1 MSETAIDYGSR
12 TMPHDD
18 VAEQSVLGGMLL
30 SKDAIA
36 DVVESLRAS
45 DFYKPAHETIYE
57 AILSLYGHG
66 SPADAITVAD
76 ELKKRGELTR
86 VGGASYIH
94 TLIASVPTAA
104 NAQYYAE
111 IVKEHAIMRR
121 LIEAG
126 TKIAQLGYANETE
139 VDTLVDQAQAEI
151 YAVTDGNAKEDYVSF
166 SEALEETINEIDA
179 NSNRPDGVYGV
190 PTDFIEFD
198 ELTGGLHG
206 GQMIV
211 IAARPGVGKS
221 TLALD
226 IARSAAIH
234 HQMTTV
240 FFSLEMSRTELAMR
254 ILSAEGKISMG
265 RLKKGDLD
273 TEGWTNLAT
282 LQGRIDSA
290 PLFID
295 DSPNMTLMEIRAK
308 CRRLKQRNDLKLV
321 VLDYLQLMSSGKK
334 VESRQQEVSEFSRS
348 LKLLAK
354 ELDIPVIALSQL
366 NRGSEQRTDKRPM
379 VSDLRESGS
388 IEQDADMV
396 ILLHRE
402 DMYNPDSERV
412 GEADMIIAKHRG
424 GPTRTIPLA
433 FSGKYSRFNNMAN
446 EAPPQY

>member
-166 SEALEETINEIDA
+166 SDALEETINEIDA

-226 IARSAAIH
+226 IARSASIH

-354 ELDIPVIALSQL
+354 ELDVPVIALSQL

-388 IEQDADMV
+388 IEQDADVVMLV
-396 ILLHRE
+396 HRP
-402 DMYNPDSERV
+402 DAYDSEDRP
-412 GEADMIIAKHRG
+412 GEADIIMAKHRN
-424 GPTRTIPLA
+424 GPTAVFTLA
-433 FSGKYSRFNNMAN
+433 FQGHLSRFVDMA
-446 EAPPQY
+446 QDYSQGV